1 MDHPA
6 LEGVVVEQKDHPSG
20 IASIHAGQL
29 GSSAHRK
36 AQAEYQGTGG
46 NFLENFPDVYDLLY
60 SMPFLPLPSTTI
72 SPGISSLCW
81 PQKKGDCQEGDKA
94 ITKNNKEKA
103 HAPKRRGAEL
113 ASRSPRTV

>member
-20 IASIHAGQL
+20 IASIHAGRL
-29 GSSAHRK
+29 GSSAHGK

-46 NFLENFPDVYDLLY
+46 NFLENFPDVYNLLY
-60 SMPFLPLPSTTI
+60 SVPFLPLPSTTI
-72 SPGISSLCW
+72 SPWISAGLR
-81 PQKKGDCQEGDKA
+81 KKGDCQGGNKA